1 MKKYG
6 NKSNNNYEILCKSL
20 EEGSASQVSF
30 LLSKGVDPNC
40 RRARG
45 FSMPPLYYAV
55 GIANKHVVKV
65 LLDAGAD
72 PNQADS
78 NGETPLHEA
87 SRMGYK
93 EKARLLLDAGAEPN
107 KANSHGETP
116 LLLAVRKVKKQLLHS
131 GAKPNMAQHDGKAA
145 INDDLGVVKL
155 LMKAGAVLNKDEESM
170 YSDTMIGYRL
180 RRRYGQ

>member
-1 MKKYG
+1 MAKCS
-6 NKSNNNYEILCKSL
+6 NRSNNNYEILCKSL
-20 EEGSASQVSF
+20 EEGSAAQVSG

-40 RRARG
+40 RRAGG

-55 GIANKHVVKV
+55 GIAPKHVVKV

-93 EKARLLLDAGAEPN
+93 DKARILLEAGAEPN
-107 KANSHGETP
+107 KANSRGETP
-116 LLLAVRKVKKQLLHS
+116 LFLAVRKVKQLLYS
-131 GAKPNMAQHDGKAA
+131 GTKHKRGHDDGKAA
-145 INDDLGVVKL
+145 ANGDLGVVKL
-155 LMKAGAVLNKDEESM
+155 LMKAGAVQSKDEENVCTNAM
-170 YSDTMIGYRL
+170 ML

>member
-1 MKKYG
+1 
-6 NKSNNNYEILCKSL
+6 
-20 EEGSASQVSF
+20 
-30 LLSKGVDPNC
+30 
-40 RRARG
+40 
-45 FSMPPLYYAV
+45 MPPLYYAV
-55 GIANKHVVKV
+55 GIAPNHVVKV

-131 GAKPNMAQHDGKAA
+131 GAQKRGHDDGKAA

-170 YSDTMIGYRL
+170 YSDAMLGYKL
-180 RRRYGQ
+180 KRRYGQ

>member
-1 MKKYG
+1 MKCD
-6 NKSNNNYEILCKSL
+6 NRSNNNYEILCKSL
-20 EEGSASQVSF
+20 EEGRSAEVSG

-40 RRARG
+40 RRAGG

-55 GIANKHVVKV
+55 GIAPKQVVKV

-87 SRMGYK
+87 CRMGYK
-93 EKARLLLDAGAEPN
+93 DKAWLLLEAGAVPN
-107 KANSHGETP
+107 KANSRGETP
-116 LLLAVRKVKKQLLHS
+116 LFLAVRKVKKQLLHS

-155 LMKAGAVLNKDEESM
+155 LMKAGAVLNKDEENM
-170 YSDTMIGYRL
+170 YSDAMMGYKL

>member
-1 MKKYG
+1 MMKCD
-6 NKSNNNYEILCKSL
+6 NRSNNNYEILCKSL
-20 EEGSASQVSF
+20 EEGRSAEVSG

-40 RRARG
+40 RRAGG

-55 GIANKHVVKV
+55 GIAPKQVVKV

-87 SRMGYK
+87 CRMGYK
-93 EKARLLLDAGAEPN
+93 DKAWLLLEAGAVPN
-107 KANSHGETP
+107 KANSRGETP
-116 LLLAVRKVKKQLLHS
+116 LFLAVRKVKKQLLHS
-131 GAKPNMAQHDGKAA
+131 GAKPNMAQHDGKAS

-155 LMKAGAVLNKDEESM
+155 LMKAGAVLSKNEEKV
-170 YSDTMIGYRL
+170 YSDAMMGYKQ
-180 RRRYGQ
+180 RRQGQ